1 VTDNGTDRALH
12 TLVGLVTVTAMVCVA
27 FSAFQLTGPPA
38 VQYPLLMAALIAV
51 TGILEVRLHVRGQ
64 HLISTTDA
72 AVLIAIAL
80 LPWPWVVVCTAVG
93 SGIAMLVLRRPL
105 VKALFNTAK
114 DTLEAA
120 AAALVF
126 AAVSAASPLTVP
138 GETPWSW
145 ATYVALAA
153 AGAAFAVVDYALLT
167 PVLVLATRTPWR
179 QVLALHTGV
188 DLVVRSANFAVV
200 VATVALYQIDP
211 VLLAAAPLGVLFVYL
226 AHRHQQHLREERQA
240 WQQLA
245 ASTDALGSAGMGEV
259 LRTALRGAADL
270 FPDLEIEVELRR
282 GGAPRVVRGD
292 QTGILYD
299 GDAAQAPARAGPT
312 REVVLEGEPGADG
325 PLGVLRLR
333 FPVEVALSDR
343 EQHMLTTFAAGLSTA
358 IRNVSAYAEVSR
370 LAEQNAY
377 DATHDALTDL
387 PNRRA
392 MNERA
397 ADLLS
402 DPDRGTVA
410 LVLLDLDYFK
420 EVNDTLG
427 HDAGD
432 QVLVEVADR
441 LREAA
446 GGALVA
452 RLGGDE
458 FAILF
463 GGMSSANAASRRARE
478 VLECMRQ
485 PMELGGVLISLHTS
499 AGFAIAVDGTT
510 PMELLRR
517 ADVAMYQS
525 KDTGRQ
531 VAVYARAKDS
541 ADLTRLALAGA
552 LPRAVEDGEFA
563 VSFQPI
569 VDLASGQVIGAEALT
584 RWAHPDLGDLPPA
597 TFLGLVER
605 SGLLGPFTET
615 VLDRALTAAA
625 SWRAAG
631 FDLQIAVNVSPRSLA
646 DPRLPKTVVHA
657 LETHGI
663 EPGRLTLE
671 LTETSAIGYL
681 DVVTQGAAKLR
692 DAGVKIALDDF
703 GTRHSSMSA
712 VFQVPVNELKIDRTF
727 VAGLDSSP
735 EAMAVVRSIIE
746 LGRHLGL
753 ALVAEGVEEA
763 GQRQTL
769 WELGCTS
776 GQGRLFGWPPQSKE
790 DLLAALRTGFDGVPG
805 ALAPVLH
812 PDATVVRLPRQ
823 TPRTEESEPDQQL
836 GRQAEA

>member
-1 VTDNGTDRALH
+1 MTDSETNRALRL
-12 TLVGLVTVTAMVCVA
+12 LVGLVATAAAVCVA
-27 FSAFQLTGPPA
+27 WAAIRVGWLPPL
-38 VQYPLLMAALIAV
+38 QYLLLMTALVAV
-51 TGILEVRLHVRGQ
+51 CGAFVVRLHVRGQ
-64 HLISTTDA
+64 HFVSTTDA
-72 AVLIAIAL
+72 AVLIAVAL
-80 LPWPWVVVCTAVG
+80 LPWPWAILCTAAG
-93 SGIAMLVLRRPL
+93 YAIAMAFRRLPFI
-105 VKALFNTAK
+105 KAVFNTGK
-114 DTLEAA
+114 DTLSATAA
-120 AAALVF
+120 AATF
-126 AAVSAASPLTVP
+126 AVVSHAPPLTMMV
-138 GETPWSW
+138 GEVSW
-145 ATYVALAA
+145 HWQTYAALGAA
-153 AGAAFAVVDYALLT
+153 AAAFAVVDYSLIT
-167 PVLVLATRTPWR
+167 PILVLATRAPWR
-179 QVLALHTGV
+179 RILALHADV
-188 DLVVRSANFAVV
+188 DLVVRGANFAVAA
-200 VATVALYQIDP
+200 ATVALYQIDS
-211 VLLAAAPLGVLFVYL
+211 VLLVAAPLGVLFVYL
-226 AHRHQQHLREERQA
+226 AHRHQQHLREEREA

-245 ASTDALGSAGMGEV
+245 ASTDALGSAGLDEV
-259 LRTALRGAADL
+259 LRTAIRGAAGL
-270 FPDLEIEVELRR
+270 FPDLEIEVELHQGGRR
-282 GGAPRVVRGD
+282 RVVRGD

-299 GDAAQAPARAGPT
+299 GDSVRAPARAGPT
-312 REVVLEGEPGADG
+312 REVVLEGEPGVDG
-325 PLGVLRLR
+325 RLGLLRLR

-392 MNERA
+392 LNEQA

-478 VLECMRQ
+478 VLECLRQ
-485 PMELGGVLISLHTS
+485 PMELNGVLISLHTS
-499 AGFAIAVDGTT
+499 AGFAIAVEGTT

-569 VDLASGQVIGAEALT
+569 VDLASGLVIGAEALT

-625 SWRAAG
+625 NWRAAG

-646 DPRLPKTVVHA
+646 DPRLPKTVMHA

-727 VAGLDSSP
+727 VTRLDTSS

-746 LGRHLGL
+746 LGRHLDL

-763 GQRQTL
+763 GQRETL

-776 GQGRLFGWPPQSKE
+776 GQGRLFGWPPQSND
-790 DLLAALRTGFDGVPG
+790 DLLAALRRGYDGVPG

-823 TPRTEESEPDQQL
+823 TSRAESEPDQQV